1 MDKLIKKYDEEEKN
15 FFKDKP
21 TINKQSQKIANM
33 KKSGNKDIHL
43 KLYEEYNI
51 KKQKMEEKNKNYIMI
66 RIV

>member
-1 MDKLIKKYDEEEKN
+1 
-15 FFKDKP
+15 
-21 TINKQSQKIANM
+21 M

-66 RIV
+66 MVI